1 MLVPY
6 FTFSG
11 DLSLFSLQER
21 MQLMARKN
29 PAFSEE
35 DPLARASRVLKIM
48 DRLDERHPDAGV
60 ALEYRD
66 PLQLLVATILS
77 AQCTDERVNQVTP
90 VLFER
95 FPDAGAYAAAGVEE
109 IEEII
114 HSTGFFRQ
122 KAKSIKGSAAV
133 IMERFAGEVPQ
144 EMADLTSLPGIGR
157 KTANV
162 IRGGAWGFPGI
173 TVDTHV
179 KRLSGRLGITDH
191 TDPVKIEYDLNDLL
205 PEERWFRFSSALIFH
220 GRRVCGARKPDCA
233 DCTDRHGP
241 ACRDRLERRAAVPG
255 TR

>member
-122 KAKSIKGSAAV
+122 KAKSIKGAAAV

-233 DCTDRHGP
+233 DCTLTDL
-241 ACRDRLERRAAVPG
+241 CRYYLEESDG
-255 TR
+255 I

>member
-1 MLVPY
+1 
-6 FTFSG
+6 
-11 DLSLFSLQER
+11 
-21 MQLMARKN
+21 MARKKR
-29 PAFSEE
+29 PFSDE
-35 DPLARASRVLKIM
+35 DHQARSFRALEIAN
-48 DRLDERHPDAGV
+48 RLDQRHPDAGV
-60 ALEYRD
+60 GLEYHD

-77 AQCTDERVNQVTP
+77 AQCTDERVIQVSP
-90 VLFER
+90 VLFEC
-95 FPDAGAYAAAGVEE
+95 FVDAGAYAAADLEE

-122 KAKSIKGSAAV
+122 KAKSIKGASTV

-144 EMADLTSLPGIGR
+144 EMDDLTSLPGIGR

-179 KRLSGRLGITDH
+179 KRLSGRLGLTRN

-220 GRRVCGARKPDCA
+220 GRRVCGARKPNCA
-233 DCTDRHGP
+233 DCTLADL
-241 ACRDRLERRAAVPG
+241 CRYYLEEAEGV
-255 TR
+255 